1 MELHALIPVKSLRLA
16 KSRLAENFSE
26 AERSTLVLSML
37 DHVLETLKSSKEI
50 TKIIVVTPDELVE
63 KHVLES
69 GFTVIPEEKPGHNP
83 ALTAAAQKE
92 NDGEKLLTISADL
105 PLITQED
112 IHEMIT
118 LSLTH
123 DVVLASS
130 KDNGTN
136 ALLLAKPL
144 LLPYLFGENSL
155 EKYKKAAKELGL
167 TVAIYQSKTM
177 AFDVD
182 TITDVETFR
191 HSS

>member
-16 KSRLAENFSE
+16 KSRLAEKFSE
-26 AERSTLVLSML
+26 SERSKLVLSML
-37 DHVLETLKSSKEI
+37 DHVLETLQSCREI
-50 TKIIVVTPDELVE
+50 KKIIVVTPDELVQR
-63 KHVLES
+63 HVLEL
-69 GFTVIPEEKPGHNP
+69 GFYISTEEKPGHNP
-83 ALTAAAQKE
+83 ALTSAAQKE
-92 NDGEKLLTISADL
+92 EDNRKLLTISADL

-112 IHEMIT
+112 IHKMIT

-123 DVVLASS
+123 DVVLAAA

-144 LLPYLFGENSL
+144 LLPYLFGKNSL
-155 EKYKKAAKELGL
+155 EKYKNAATDLGL
-167 TVAIYQSKTM
+167 TVAMYQSNTM

-182 TITDVETFR
+182 TIADVETFR